1 MQNSSWGEVGSSLD
15 ALIEYMDR
23 SERQGAE
30 EGKEELG
37 SSPNRRK
44 HAKLN
49 KFKGRALKSMDSTS
63 FTHSFSFRSIRREWH
78 TLNVK

>member
-1 MQNSSWGEVGSSLD
+1 ML
-15 ALIEYMDR
+15 LIEYMDG

-30 EGKEELG
+30 EGKGEHG

-44 HAKLN
+44 HVKLN
-49 KFKGRALKSMDSTS
+49 KFKGRALETMDSTS

-78 TLNVK
+78 TLNMKELTIN